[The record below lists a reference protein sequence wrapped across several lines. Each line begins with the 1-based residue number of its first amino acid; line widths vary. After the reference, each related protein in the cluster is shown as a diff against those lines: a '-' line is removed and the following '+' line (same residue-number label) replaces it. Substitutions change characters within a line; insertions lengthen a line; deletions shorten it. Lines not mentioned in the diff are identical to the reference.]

1 MAKKEKFQLD
11 KNFNFL
17 YLIGFGVASI
27 LLVNSFIKYYKS
39 KNKTTTTTP
48 ITDAIRSIKTGQVSV
63 TNTPSKI

>member
-1 MAKKEKFQLD
+1 MAQKAKLELD
-11 KNFNFL
+11 KNFNL
-17 YLIGFGVASI
+17 LLLVGLGVASV
-27 LLVNSFIKYYKS
+27 LLVNSMMKYYKS